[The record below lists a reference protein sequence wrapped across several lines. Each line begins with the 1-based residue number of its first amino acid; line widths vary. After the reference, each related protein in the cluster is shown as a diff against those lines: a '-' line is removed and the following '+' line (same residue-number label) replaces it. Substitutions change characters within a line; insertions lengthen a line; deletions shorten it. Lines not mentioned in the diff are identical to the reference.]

1 MLYDC
6 DEINYSRQLR
16 EYCVAHEWEAASVA
30 ADSGDA
36 GVGGFTQ
43 DQPGNPLS
51 SWEVVVG

>member
-6 DEINYSRQLR
+6 DEINYRQLR
-16 EYCVAHEWEAASVA
+16 KYCVAHEWEAASIA

-43 DQPGNPLS
+43 DQPGNPRS